1 MRKFIKIIA
10 LFILFIM
17 LIFAV
22 LWVFTGADR
31 KIAKEFVI
39 SCCGSKTSEFI
50 WYELFHDALKK
61 EVEKDKFAELFE
73 ASQSYETVTF
83 NSLSKSGSSAFFDG
97 TAQTQAGCTSKVS
110 VEVLGGKIIS
120 FDINPLCPK

>member
-1 MRKFIKIIA
+1 MRKFIKFIA
-10 LFILFIM
+10 MFILFIM
-17 LIFAV
+17 IIFAV
-22 LWVFTGADR
+22 LWVLTSADR

-61 EVEKDKFAELFE
+61 EVEKDKFADLFK

-83 NSLSKSGSSAFFDG
+83 TSLSKSGSSSFFDG